1 MIFILYLK
9 NVLDECIEFL
19 KNHSTETII
28 IDFKNDNI
36 ISEIKGKTDIITH
49 KKYRDLGGV
58 YLPINDI
65 GKLNR
70 LSKLNKNKCFP
81 IIFNNNNN
89 NNNNTRIRDAY
100 NLDGHDKRK
109 VVFFVLK

>member
-36 ISEIKGKTDIITH
+36 ISESIK
-49 KKYRDLGGV
+49 KKKSR
-58 YLPINDI
+58 
-65 GKLNR
+65 
-70 LSKLNKNKCFP
+70 
-81 IIFNNNNN
+81 
-89 NNNNTRIRDAY
+89 
-100 NLDGHDKRK
+100 
-109 VVFFVLK
+109 